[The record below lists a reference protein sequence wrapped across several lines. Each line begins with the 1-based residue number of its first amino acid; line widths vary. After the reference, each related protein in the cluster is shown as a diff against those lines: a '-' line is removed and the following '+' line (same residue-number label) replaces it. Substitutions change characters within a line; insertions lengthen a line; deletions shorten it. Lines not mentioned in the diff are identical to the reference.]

1 MSHYYLSKSL
11 GRQFPPICNRNSKA
25 RIIKPTDAIVTASP
39 LPALRVGRDSK
50 VLQER
55 EMSSPSNTNM

>member
-39 LPALRVGRDSK
+39 LPALRVGRDSSLARK
-50 VLQER
+50 GDVISIEYK
-55 EMSSPSNTNM
+55 